1 MSRSVPRA
9 VSALTPFLLV
19 FVVGLALLSTS
30 RLGLSLW
37 HADAVGAADGWT
49 PVLLQGLRVDVA
61 TMCMFLGVAAGL
73 YLLLPAGLRV
83 RGAVRV
89 LFAAWLTLALVLPFA
104 LELATPA
111 FMHEYGLR
119 PNRVFVEY
127 LLYPQEVAATLGKGH
142 LGSSLLTLALTAI
155 AAVLGYRLL
164 HRAMARNADAGGSW
178 TLRAGLAVLVL
189 ALSALGIR
197 STLGHRPM
205 NPALLAF
212 SGDAT
217 VNTLPLNSFYSV
229 AFSVRD
235 LLREDPGARLYDIAT
250 PDAAVAA
257 YMRERTGSTRAAS
270 TSAPMLV
277 GRAPAYTGR
286 PRNLVIVLEES
297 LGAQFV
303 GSLGGLP
310 LTPNYDR
317 LSTQGWAFDQLY
329 ATGTRSVRGIE
340 AVISGYTPTPSQA
353 TVKRP
358 RAQGHFF
365 TLASVLARHG
375 YDTTFYYGG
384 ESHFDNMRGFLLAN
398 GFKRV
403 IDRKDYVAP
412 AFVGSW
418 GVSDEDLFDRA
429 HAEFTR
435 LQAEGKPFL
444 GFVFTSSNHD
454 PFEFPDG
461 RIQLHDAQK
470 ATRNNAAKYAD
481 YALGR
486 FMDRAMA
493 SPYRDDTVFLIVAD
507 HDSRAFGRTLVPV
520 DNFHIPGLIIA
531 PGLAP
536 QRDGRLV
543 SQIDLGPTLLSL
555 VGIAD
560 PTPMIGADLTRAQGP
575 GRALMQYDQNF
586 AYMTDDAMVV
596 LQPSQPALIF
606 SRSADGTLLPRDSA
620 PPGLVRDATMHALW
634 GTLAYEHGWHTLPG
648 PSRGETAPA
657 TAFSAADKR

>member
-1 MSRSVPRA
+1 MSRSDPRA
-9 VSALTPFLLV
+9 VSGLAPFLRV
-19 FVVGLALLSTS
+19 FVAGLALLSAS

-37 HADAVGAADGWT
+37 HAGAVDAVDGWA

-61 TMCMFLGVAAGL
+61 TMCMFLGVAAAL
-73 YLLLPAGLRV
+73 YLLLPVGLRTRRWV
-83 RGAVRV
+83 RAV
-89 LFAAWLTLALVLPFA
+89 FAGWLALALVLPLT

-111 FMHEYGLR
+111 FMQEYGLR

-127 LLYPQEVAATLGKGH
+127 LLYPQEIASTLGKGH
-142 LGSSLLTLALTAI
+142 LASSLLTLALG
-155 AAVLGYRLL
+155 AAAALLGYRVLR
-164 HRAMARNADAGGSW
+164 RALARTGDASGGW
-178 TLRAGLAVLVL
+178 TLRVGLAVLVV
-189 ALSALGIR
+189 ALSAMGIR

-212 SGDAT
+212 SSDAT

-229 AFSVRD
+229 AFSIRD
-235 LLREDPGARLYDIAT
+235 LLRDDPGARLYDTAT

-257 YMRERTGSTRAAS
+257 YMHARTGTSLVAS
-270 TSAPMLV
+270 ASAPVLV
-277 GRAPAYTGR
+277 DHAPAYTGR

-317 LSTQGWAFDQLY
+317 LAAQGWAFDRLY

-340 AVISGYTPTPSQA
+340 AVISGYPPTPSQA

-358 RAQGHFF
+358 RAQGQFF

-375 YDTTFYYGG
+375 YDRTFYYGG
-384 ESHFDNMRGFLLAN
+384 ESHFDNMRGFLLSN
-398 GFKRV
+398 GFSRIV
-403 IDRKDYVAP
+403 DRKDYDAP
-412 AFVGSW
+412 AFAGSW
-418 GVSDEDLFDRA
+418 GVSDEDLFDHA

-435 LQAEGKPFL
+435 LQAAGTPFL

-486 FMDRAMA
+486 FMDQALA
-493 SPYRDDTVFLIVAD
+493 SPYADDTVFLIVAD

-520 DNFHIPGLIIA
+520 DNFHIPGLILA

-536 QRDGRLV
+536 RRDERLV

-555 VGIAD
+555 AGIAD
-560 PTPMIGADLTRAQGP
+560 PTPMIGADLTRPGGP
-575 GRALMQYDQNF
+575 GRALMQYDKNF

-596 LQPSQPALIF
+596 LQPSQAPLAFMRRTDGALQPQ
-606 SRSADGTLLPRDSA
+606 ATA

-634 GTLAYEHGWHTLPG
+634 GTLAYEHGWHTLPEAARDDAA
-648 PSRGETAPA
+648 PVTALTASRA
-657 TAFSAADKR
+657 R

>member
-9 VSALTPFLLV
+9 VSGLAPFLRV
-19 FVVGLALLSTS
+19 FVAGLALLSAS

-37 HADAVGAADGWT
+37 HAGAVEAVDGWA

-61 TMCMFLGVAAGL
+61 TMCMFLGVAAAL
-73 YLLLPAGLRV
+73 YLLLPVGLRTRRWV
-83 RGAVRV
+83 RAV
-89 LFAAWLTLALVLPFA
+89 FAGWLTLALVLPLT

-127 LLYPQEVAATLGKGH
+127 LLYPQEIASTLGKGH
-142 LGSSLLTLALTAI
+142 LASSLLTLALSV
-155 AAVLGYRLL
+155 AAALLGYRVLRRSL
-164 HRAMARNADAGGSW
+164 ARAGSADSGWS
-178 TLRAGLAVLVL
+178 LRVGLAVLVV
-189 ALSALGIR
+189 ALSAMGIR

-212 SGDAT
+212 SSDAT

-229 AFSVRD
+229 AFSIRD
-235 LLREDPGARLYDIAT
+235 LLRDDPGARLYDTVT

-257 YMRERTGSTRAAS
+257 YMHARTGTSVAAS
-270 TSAPMLV
+270 ASAPVLV
-277 GRAPAYTGR
+277 GHAPAYTGR

-317 LSTQGWAFDQLY
+317 LAAQGWAFDRLY

-358 RAQGHFF
+358 RAQGQFF

-384 ESHFDNMRGFLLAN
+384 ESHFDNMRGFLLSN
-398 GFKRV
+398 GFSRIV
-403 IDRKDYVAP
+403 DRKDYDAP

-418 GVSDEDLFDRA
+418 GVSDEDLFDHA

-435 LQAEGKPFL
+435 LQAAGTPFL

-486 FMDRAMA
+486 FMDQAMA
-493 SPYRDDTVFLIVAD
+493 SSYADDTVFLIVAD

-520 DNFHIPGLIIA
+520 DNFHIPGLIVA

-536 QRDGRLV
+536 RRDDRLV

-555 VGIAD
+555 VGIDD
-560 PTPMIGADLTRAQGP
+560 PTPMIGADLTRPGGP

-596 LQPSQPALIF
+596 LQPSQAPLAF
-606 SRSADGTLLPRDSA
+606 VRRADGALQPKATA

-634 GTLAYEHGWHTLPG
+634 GTLAYEHGWHTLPEAARDDAA
-648 PSRGETAPA
+648 PVTAL
-657 TAFSAADKR
+657 TAARAR

>member
-1 MSRSVPRA
+1 MPRSLARA
-9 VSALTPFLLV
+9 ASALAPFLLV
-19 FVVGLALLSTS
+19 FAAGLALLSTS

-37 HADAVGAADGWT
+37 HAGAVAAVDGWA
-49 PVLLQGLRVDVA
+49 PVLLQGVRVDIA
-61 TMCMFLGVAAGL
+61 TMCMVLGVAAARADRRAT
-73 YLLLPAGLRV
+73 AGTARRPV
-83 RGAVRV
+83 HA
-89 LFAAWLTLALVLPFA
+89 LFAGWLTLALVVPLT

-127 LLYPQEVAATLGKGH
+127 LLYPQEIASTLGKGH
-142 LGSSLLTLALTAI
+142 AVSSLLTLALGV
-155 AAVLGYRLL
+155 AAALLGYRLL
-164 HRAMARNADAGGSW
+164 HRRLARGGDFDSGW
-178 TLRAGLAVLVL
+178 PLRVGLAVLVV
-189 ALSALGIR
+189 AGSAMGIR

-212 SGDAT
+212 SSDAT

-229 AFSVRD
+229 AFSIRD
-235 LLREDPGARLYDIAT
+235 LLRDDPGARIYDTAT

-257 YMRERTGSTRAAS
+257 YMHARTGASVAAS
-270 TSAPMLV
+270 ASTPVLV
-277 GRAPAYTGR
+277 DHAPAYTGR

-317 LSTQGWAFDQLY
+317 LAARGWAFERLY

-384 ESHFDNMRGFLLAN
+384 ESHFDNMRGFLLSN
-398 GFKRV
+398 GFSRIV
-403 IDRKDYVAP
+403 DRKDYSAP

-418 GVSDEDLFDRA
+418 GVSDEDLFDHA

-435 LQAEGKPFL
+435 LQAAGTPFL

-461 RIQLHDAQK
+461 RIRLHDARK

-486 FMDRAMA
+486 FMDQALA
-493 SPYRDDTVFLIVAD
+493 SSYADDTVFLIVAD

-520 DNFHIPGLIIA
+520 DNFHIPGLILA

-536 QRDGRLV
+536 RRDERLV

-555 VGIAD
+555 VGIDD
-560 PTPMIGADLTRAQGP
+560 PTPMIGADLTRRAGP

-596 LQPSQPALIF
+596 LQPSQAPIAF
-606 SRSADGTLLPRDSA
+606 VRGADGALQPQAGA

-634 GTLAYEHGWHTLPG
+634 GTLAYEHGWHTLPE
-648 PSRGETAPA
+648 PARGDARPVTAL
-657 TAFSAADKR
+657 TAARAP